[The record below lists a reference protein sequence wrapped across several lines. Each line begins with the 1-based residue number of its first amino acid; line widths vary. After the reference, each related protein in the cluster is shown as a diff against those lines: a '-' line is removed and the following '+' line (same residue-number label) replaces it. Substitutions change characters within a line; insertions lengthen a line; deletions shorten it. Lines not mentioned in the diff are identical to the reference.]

1 MKISVQ
7 KEKIEVADTIE
18 SLRTPEAGAIV
29 TFQGTVRRF
38 SGDIEVTRLYYEAYR
53 EMAVKSIKQIADEAK
68 ERFGIID
75 YSIIHRIGNIDLTE
89 DSVIVSVSSE
99 HREEAF
105 SACKFII
112 DRIKIETPIWK
123 KDIAVSGNATWR
135 D

>member
-75 YSIIHRIGNIDLTE
+75 YSIIHRIGDIDLTE

-112 DRIKIETPIWK
+112 DRIKNETPIWK
-123 KDIAVSGNATWR
+123 KDIAVSGEATWR

>member
-7 KEKIEVADTIE
+7 NEKIEVADTIE
-18 SLRTPEAGAIV
+18 SLRIPEAGAIV

-75 YSIIHRIGNIDLTE
+75 YSIIHRIGDIDLTE

-123 KDIAVSGNATWR
+123 KDIAVSGEATWR

>member
-123 KDIAVSGNATWR
+123 KDIAVTGEATWR

>member
-123 KDIAVSGNATWR
+123 KDIAVSGEATWR

>member
-75 YSIIHRIGNIDLTE
+75 YSIIHRIGDIDLTE

-123 KDIAVSGNATWR
+123 KDIAVSGEATWR